1 MVQPMREITGKVA
14 FIIRRTGCSRAYVRE
29 GRESKVTLRVLI
41 SAITGVAALGILPSD
56 ALAMSV
62 KFSWKGYPPCSTR
75 SPAFIVSEVPS
86 GTAQLAFKM
95 VDKDVPTY
103 PHGGGIIAFT
113 GNSEI
118 PAGAFSYRG
127 PCPPNG
133 QQHVYEWTVRAVDG
147 KGKALASTTIVEKF
161 PPQ

>member
-1 MVQPMREITGKVA
+1 ML
-14 FIIRRTGCSRAYVRE
+14 S
-29 GRESKVTLRVLI
+29 RVLI
-41 SAITGVAALGILPSD
+41 CAITGAAAFGILPSD
-56 ALAMSV
+56 AFAMSV
-62 KFSWKGYPPCSTR
+62 KFSWKGYRPCSTS

-86 GTAQLAFKM
+86 GTIRLSFEM

-103 PHGGGIIAFT
+103 PHGGGFIAFT

-118 PAGAFSYRG
+118 PAGVFSYKG

-133 QQHVYEWTVRAVDG
+133 QQHIYEWTVQALDG
-147 KGKALASTTIVEKF
+147 KGKAIASTTVVEKF

>member
-1 MVQPMREITGKVA
+1 MVRPMREITGKRA
-14 FIIRRTGCSRAYVRE
+14 FIIRGPDVRGLTCEQAGRTV
-29 GRESKVTLRVLI
+29 VILRVLV
-41 SAITGVAALGILPSD
+41 SAIIGVAALGILPSD

-62 KFSWKGYPPCSTR
+62 KFSWKGSQPCSTR
-75 SPAFIVSEVPS
+75 SPAFIVSEVPN
-86 GTAQLAFKM
+86 GTAQLVFKM

-103 PHGGGIIAFT
+103 PHGGGIVAFT

-133 QQHVYEWTVRAVDG
+133 QQHVYEWTVQALDG
-147 KGKALASTTIVEKF
+147 KGKALASATIVERF
-161 PPQ
+161 PPG